1 MIMIKFVE
9 TLSRNINQNLLVH
22 INVLKIESGA
32 AASFLFIS
40 EKNRIA
46 LLYLI
51 ETLNRPLKLP
61 Y

>member
-1 MIMIKFVE
+1 MIKFVE

-22 INVLKIESGA
+22 INVLKIESGT